1 MRGENEELRK
11 ALATVERH
19 LQTALAEK
27 DQYSA
32 LYQDFKA
39 HYDQKVSQ
47 SNQFQKRLGE
57 EMQAKKELE
66 LGLEQR
72 LNDMRRAIEQKQ
84 REIDTMANKMSLPI
98 DADILRMKIQK
109 DMESRHRVELEQK
122 QYEVDRLSEQHY
134 EAKRQLDV
142 VKTQLD
148 TQRHEFEKELSE
160 IKEKSRKEASELMI
174 ENQSLQAKAD
184 DKKDREL
191 IRQLRRELDSHK
203 RKN

>member
-1 MRGENEELRK
+1 MDEQAVFEHLRGENEELRK

-27 DQYSA
+27 DQFSA

-39 HYDQKVSQ
+39 HYDQKVGQ

-66 LGLEQR
+66 LGMEQR

-84 REIDTMANKMSLPI
+84 REIDAMANKMSLPI

-122 QYEVDRLSEQHY
+122 
-134 EAKRQLDV
+134 
-142 VKTQLD
+142 
-148 TQRHEFEKELSE
+148 
-160 IKEKSRKEASELMI
+160 
-174 ENQSLQAKAD
+174 
-184 DKKDREL
+184 
-191 IRQLRRELDSHK
+191 
-203 RKN
+203 